1 MLEQFKEVLGE
12 AFTDDLQEELES
24 KIESLIESKAS
35 ILADQKIEEETLRL
49 NDLCESYKN
58 EIKEDAI
65 KFVDGRLES
74 LNSIIEK
81 YIDKTVNSFISEH
94 EDIFAVTEADYKNNF
109 ILDSLANACTMAGVS
124 AQKIAE
130 SVENQNPEKTISE
143 NNKMLKTL
151 AAMQKLEEEKSN
163 LLKENQKLIKMGI
176 IAELKEGL
184 EGEAAVKFER
194 CANNVVFERSSRY
207 INKLEYLKQAIIDEA
222 KLAEKCHEE
231 PEEPEEEAVSE
242 EYVRVPT
249 KSPVKNDYVKVS
261 RPETL
266 NESREQSDLEKRLS
280 RLY

>member
-1 MLEQFKEVLGE
+1 
-12 AFTDDLQEELES
+12 
-24 KIESLIESKAS
+24 
-35 ILADQKIEEETLRL
+35 
-49 NDLCESYKN
+49 
-58 EIKEDAI
+58 
-65 KFVDGRLES
+65 
-74 LNSIIEK
+74 
-81 YIDKTVNSFISEH
+81 
-94 EDIFAVTEADYKNNF
+94 
-109 ILDSLANACTMAGVS
+109 MAGVS

-194 CANNVVFERSSRY
+194 CANNVVFEKSSRY
-207 INKLEYLKQAIIDEA
+207 INKLENLKQAIIDEA

>member
-1 MLEQFKEVLGE
+1 M
-12 AFTDDLQEELES
+12 
-24 KIESLIESKAS
+24 
-35 ILADQKIEEETLRL
+35 
-49 NDLCESYKN
+49 
-58 EIKEDAI
+58 
-65 KFVDGRLES
+65 
-74 LNSIIEK
+74 
-81 YIDKTVNSFISEH
+81 
-94 EDIFAVTEADYKNNF
+94 
-109 ILDSLANACTMAGVS
+109 
-124 AQKIAE
+124 
-130 SVENQNPEKTISE
+130 
-143 NNKMLKTL
+143 KTL

-207 INKLEYLKQAIIDEA
+207 INKLENLKQAIIDEA
-222 KLAEKCHEE
+222 KLVEKCHEE

-242 EYVRVPT
+242 DYMRVPT